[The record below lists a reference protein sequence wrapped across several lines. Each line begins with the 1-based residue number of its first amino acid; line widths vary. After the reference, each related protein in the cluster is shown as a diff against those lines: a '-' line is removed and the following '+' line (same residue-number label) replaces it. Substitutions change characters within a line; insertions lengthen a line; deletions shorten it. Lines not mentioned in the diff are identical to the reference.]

1 MSPPVTVGTLA
12 QVLSQESY
20 VVVDADD
27 LIIQYDGSSTLIV
40 RLGDRWQN
48 KVKGMC
54 GNFNSNP
61 ADDKALPDGTLTQ
74 DDNEFGNSWKD
85 ATSQLE

>member
-12 QVLSQESY
+12 QVLNQESN
-20 VVVDADD
+20 VVVVAND

-40 RLGDRWQN
+40 RLGNRWQSN
-48 KVKGMC
+48 VTGMC
-54 GNFNSNP
+54 GNFNSDP

-74 DDNEFGNSWKD
+74 NDNEFGNSWKE
-85 ATSQLE
+85 ATSQLG